1 MRTEKMKAAIFD
13 LDGTLS
19 LLLTRKPYGEEQ
31 ARCLE
36 DSCREPLAE
45 IARAFNNLG
54 WAILLVS
61 GRFGTY
67 RRETMQW
74 LRANNIPWDSLW
86 MRDAGDQR
94 KDDVLKEEIYLDNI
108 EPYFDVQIVFDDR
121 LKVIRMWRKHGLF
134 VADVG
139 NGVEF

>member
-45 IARAFNNLG
+45 IARAFDNLG

-61 GRFGTY
+61 GRFDTY

-74 LRANNIPWDSLW
+74 LNANNIPWDCLY
-86 MRDAGDQR
+86 MRVAGDQTP
-94 KDDVLKEEIYLDNI
+94 DPEVKEAIYLDSI
-108 EPYFDVQIVFDDR
+108 EPYYNVQIVFDDR
-121 LKVIRMWRKHGLF
+121 PRVIRMWRKHGLF